1 MRAPQSSSLRHSSGD
16 THIDMSEKDCMIC
29 WYMDKKCSVATR
41 LLLLHLV
48 CPVSLQSF
56 ARPRGRNQ
64 GD

>member
-16 THIDMSEKDCMIC
+16 TLIDMSEMDCKIG
-29 WYMDKKCSVATR
+29 WYMDKECSVATR

-48 CPVSLQSF
+48 CPISLQSF
-56 ARPRGRNQ
+56 ARPRGRIQ